1 MIYRD
6 IINYT
11 SIIMKNKSKNIFKKS
26 QRIFEKFDNTLL
38 ESNNINEN
46 SKKPNYNEHKNAS
59 GILNSN
65 ELSFLIFSSNKDTNK
80 FKKDALFGKLLSNSK
95 EKDSIKFNSIV
106 KNSNLF
112 KYSHIYKNLENKIN
126 LNQRT
131 DINYLTSEKNQ
142 LKNNGTQI
150 NLLSINKNKNY
161 LTTIKRDYDN
171 LFDNQNDYS
180 LNDYLNLYQNDE
192 NIENNFSN
200 DNSNKNNNQS
210 PKKETSITNN
220 NSSNVNDVTKN
231 YMTNEFSTKNKNL
244 EIITEE
250 RKKKNKKIM
259 LNEELFNTHIKE
271 KISKIKNDMI
281 INNNIKQKSK
291 EKKTNIKNNKY
302 INSKLKEDEYT
313 DYYEYMVEKLKQKDE
328 SKEMEKIFSEFLSEI
343 KFKYWIQNS
352 YIDFINSLNN
362 CQIYELIKIKK
373 ENNNNKNCFD
383 ELISN
388 MELSNNKNLSSN
400 NSYLYNSKSE
410 LLRDGSHSIN
420 DSHSTQIIEN
430 QIEKNIPLISKF
442 PKLMI
447 PQSIIP
453 EESSNFLYSNNEIL
467 KGSLGE
473 IGDENFRTNLMEVQE
488 LEEEKNILYDENIKK
503 EIMKIQYNKEIK
515 LGYIFEILN
524 KNNVFKEEK
533 LIVEKDLIKE
543 YKSKIFY
550 DILLIAQRNDINI
563 TQNKP
568 FGTIIKRM

>member
-26 QRIFEKFDNTLL
+26 QSIFEKFDNTLL

-46 SKKPNYNEHKNAS
+46 SKKSNYNEHKNAS

-112 KYSHIYKNLENKIN
+112 KYSHIYKNLENKIK
-126 LNQRT
+126 LNKRT
-131 DINYLTSEKNQ
+131 HINYFTSEKNQ

-150 NLLSINKNKNY
+150 NLLSTNKNKNY

-180 LNDYLNLYQNDE
+180 LNDYLNSYQNDE

-291 EKKTNIKNNKY
+291 EKNIKNNKY

-563 TQNKP
+563 TQNKL

>member
-46 SKKPNYNEHKNAS
+46 SKKSNYNEHKNAS

-112 KYSHIYKNLENKIN
+112 KYSHIYKNLENKIK
-126 LNQRT
+126 LNKRT
-131 DINYLTSEKNQ
+131 HINYFTSEKNQ

-150 NLLSINKNKNY
+150 NLLSTNKNKNY

-180 LNDYLNLYQNDE
+180 LNDYLNSYQNDE

-291 EKKTNIKNNKY
+291 EKNIKNNKY

>member
-26 QRIFEKFDNTLL
+26 QSIFEKFDNTLL

-46 SKKPNYNEHKNAS
+46 SKKSNYNEHKNAS

-112 KYSHIYKNLENKIN
+112 KYSHIYKNLENKIK
-126 LNQRT
+126 LNKRT
-131 DINYLTSEKNQ
+131 HINYFTSEKNQ

-150 NLLSINKNKNY
+150 NLLSTNKNKNY

-180 LNDYLNLYQNDE
+180 LNDYLNSYQNDE

-291 EKKTNIKNNKY
+291 EKNIKNNKY

>member
-26 QRIFEKFDNTLL
+26 QSIFEKFDNTLL
-38 ESNNINEN
+38 ESNNINGN

-150 NLLSINKNKNY
+150 NLLSTNKNKNY

-291 EKKTNIKNNKY
+291 EKNIKNNKY

>member
-26 QRIFEKFDNTLL
+26 QSIFEKFDNTLL
-38 ESNNINEN
+38 ESNNINGN

-291 EKKTNIKNNKY
+291 EKNIKNNKY

>member
-26 QRIFEKFDNTLL
+26 QSIFEKFDNTLL
-38 ESNNINEN
+38 ESNNINGN

-112 KYSHIYKNLENKIN
+112 KYSHIYKNLENKIK
-126 LNQRT
+126 LNKRT
-131 DINYLTSEKNQ
+131 HINYFTSEKNQ

-150 NLLSINKNKNY
+150 NLLSTNKNKNY

-180 LNDYLNLYQNDE
+180 LNDYLNSYQNDE

-291 EKKTNIKNNKY
+291 EKNIKNNKY

>member
-26 QRIFEKFDNTLL
+26 QSIFEKFDNTLL
-38 ESNNINEN
+38 ESNNINGN

-112 KYSHIYKNLENKIN
+112 KYSHIYKNLENKIK
-126 LNQRT
+126 LNKRT
-131 DINYLTSEKNQ
+131 HINYFTSEKNQ

-150 NLLSINKNKNY
+150 NLLSTNKNKNY

-180 LNDYLNLYQNDE
+180 LNDYLNSYQNDE

-291 EKKTNIKNNKY
+291 EKKIKNNKY

>member
-26 QRIFEKFDNTLL
+26 QSIFEKFDNTLL

-46 SKKPNYNEHKNAS
+46 SKKSNYNEHKNAS

-112 KYSHIYKNLENKIN
+112 KYSHIYKNLENKIK
-126 LNQRT
+126 LNKRT
-131 DINYLTSEKNQ
+131 HINYFTSEKNQ
-142 LKNNGTQI
+142 LKINGTQI
-150 NLLSINKNKNY
+150 NLLSTNKNKNY

-180 LNDYLNLYQNDE
+180 LNDYLNSYQNDE

-291 EKKTNIKNNKY
+291 EKNIKNNKY

>member
-1 MIYRD
+1 
-6 IINYT
+6 
-11 SIIMKNKSKNIFKKS
+11 MKNKSKNIFKKS
-26 QRIFEKFDNTLL
+26 QSIFEKFDNTLL

-46 SKKPNYNEHKNAS
+46 SKKSNYNEHKNAS

-112 KYSHIYKNLENKIN
+112 KYSHIYKNLENKIK
-126 LNQRT
+126 LNKRT
-131 DINYLTSEKNQ
+131 HINYFTSEKNQ
-142 LKNNGTQI
+142 LKINGTQI
-150 NLLSINKNKNY
+150 NLLSTNKNKNY

-180 LNDYLNLYQNDE
+180 LNDYLNSYQNDE

-291 EKKTNIKNNKY
+291 EKNIKNNKY

-533 LIVEKDLIKE
+533 LIVEKDLI
-543 YKSKIFY
+543 
-550 DILLIAQRNDINI
+550 N
-563 TQNKP
+563 
-568 FGTIIKRM
+568 

>member
-26 QRIFEKFDNTLL
+26 QSIFEKFDNTLL

-46 SKKPNYNEHKNAS
+46 SKKSNYNEHKNAS

-150 NLLSINKNKNY
+150 NLLSTNKNKNY

-180 LNDYLNLYQNDE
+180 LNDYLNSYQNDE

-291 EKKTNIKNNKY
+291 EKNIKNNKY

-533 LIVEKDLIKE
+533 LIVEKDLIN
-543 YKSKIFY
+543 F
-550 DILLIAQRNDINI
+550 
-563 TQNKP
+563 
-568 FGTIIKRM
+568 

>member
-46 SKKPNYNEHKNAS
+46 SKKSNYNEHKNAS

-112 KYSHIYKNLENKIN
+112 KYSHIYKNLENKIK
-126 LNQRT
+126 LNKRT
-131 DINYLTSEKNQ
+131 HINYFTSEKNQ
-142 LKNNGTQI
+142 LKINGTQI
-150 NLLSINKNKNY
+150 NLLSTNKNKNY

-180 LNDYLNLYQNDE
+180 LNDYLNSYQNDE

-271 KISKIKNDMI
+271 NISKIKNDMI

-291 EKKTNIKNNKY
+291 EKNIKNNKY

-515 LGYIFEILN
+515 LGYIFKILN

-533 LIVEKDLIKE
+533 LIVEKDLIN
-543 YKSKIFY
+543 IF
-550 DILLIAQRNDINI
+550 LFFHLI
-563 TQNKP
+563 
-568 FGTIIKRM
+568 F

>member
-26 QRIFEKFDNTLL
+26 QSIFEKFDNTLL

-46 SKKPNYNEHKNAS
+46 SKKSNYNEHKNAS

-112 KYSHIYKNLENKIN
+112 KYSHIYKNLENKIK
-126 LNQRT
+126 LNKRT
-131 DINYLTSEKNQ
+131 HINYFTSEKNQ

-150 NLLSINKNKNY
+150 NLLSTNKNKNY

-180 LNDYLNLYQNDE
+180 LNDYLNSYQNDE

-250 RKKKNKKIM
+250 RKKKN
-259 LNEELFNTHIKE
+259 
-271 KISKIKNDMI
+271 
-281 INNNIKQKSK
+281 
-291 EKKTNIKNNKY
+291 
-302 INSKLKEDEYT
+302 
-313 DYYEYMVEKLKQKDE
+313 
-328 SKEMEKIFSEFLSEI
+328 
-343 KFKYWIQNS
+343 
-352 YIDFINSLNN
+352 
-362 CQIYELIKIKK
+362 LI
-373 ENNNNKNCFD
+373 
-383 ELISN
+383 LI
-388 MELSNNKNLSSN
+388 
-400 NSYLYNSKSE
+400 
-410 LLRDGSHSIN
+410 
-420 DSHSTQIIEN
+420 
-430 QIEKNIPLISKF
+430 
-442 PKLMI
+442 
-447 PQSIIP
+447 
-453 EESSNFLYSNNEIL
+453 
-467 KGSLGE
+467 
-473 IGDENFRTNLMEVQE
+473 
-488 LEEEKNILYDENIKK
+488 
-503 EIMKIQYNKEIK
+503 
-515 LGYIFEILN
+515 
-524 KNNVFKEEK
+524 
-533 LIVEKDLIKE
+533 
-543 YKSKIFY
+543 
-550 DILLIAQRNDINI
+550 
-563 TQNKP
+563 
-568 FGTIIKRM
+568 

>member
-1 MIYRD
+1 
-6 IINYT
+6 
-11 SIIMKNKSKNIFKKS
+11 
-26 QRIFEKFDNTLL
+26 
-38 ESNNINEN
+38 
-46 SKKPNYNEHKNAS
+46 
-59 GILNSN
+59 
-65 ELSFLIFSSNKDTNK
+65 
-80 FKKDALFGKLLSNSK
+80 
-95 EKDSIKFNSIV
+95 
-106 KNSNLF
+106 
-112 KYSHIYKNLENKIN
+112 
-126 LNQRT
+126 
-131 DINYLTSEKNQ
+131 
-142 LKNNGTQI
+142 
-150 NLLSINKNKNY
+150 
-161 LTTIKRDYDN
+161 
-171 LFDNQNDYS
+171 
-180 LNDYLNLYQNDE
+180 
-192 NIENNFSN
+192 
-200 DNSNKNNNQS
+200 
-210 PKKETSITNN
+210 
-220 NSSNVNDVTKN
+220 
-231 YMTNEFSTKNKNL
+231 
-244 EIITEE
+244 
-250 RKKKNKKIM
+250 
-259 LNEELFNTHIKE
+259 
-271 KISKIKNDMI
+271 MI

-291 EKKTNIKNNKY
+291 EKNIKNNKY

>member
-38 ESNNINEN
+38 ESNNINGN

-150 NLLSINKNKNY
+150 NLLSTNKNKNY

-291 EKKTNIKNNKY
+291 EKNIKNNKY

>member
-38 ESNNINEN
+38 ESNNINGN

-291 EKKTNIKNNKY
+291 EKNIKNNKY

-563 TQNKP
+563 TQNKL

>member
-26 QRIFEKFDNTLL
+26 QSIFEKFDNTLL

-180 LNDYLNLYQNDE
+180 LNDYLNSYQNDE

-220 NSSNVNDVTKN
+220 NSPNVNDVTKN